1 MITAQEARELSKDKD
16 YNVRLQSFMRRL
28 DKEIRE
34 AAEHRSR
41 SILFTLRDPD
51 YLLISDDL
59 CTELLNNN
67 FNVSRAICD
76 NDYVVLSITW

>member
-16 YNVRLQSFMRRL
+16 YNVRLQSFMCRL

-34 AAEHRSR
+34 AAKHKQRY
-41 SILFTLRDPD
+41 ILFILRDPACI
-51 YLLISDDL
+51 LISEDL

-67 FNVSRAICD
+67 FDVSRGIGD
-76 NDYVVLSITW
+76 NDYVVLNISW

>member
-1 MITAQEARELSKDKD
+1 MITAQEARELTKDKD
-16 YNVRLQSFMRRL
+16 YYTRLQSFMRRL

-41 SILFTLRDPD
+41 FILFTLRDPD
-51 YLLISDDL
+51 YVSISEDL

-67 FNVSRAICD
+67 FDVSRAIGD
-76 NDYVVLSITW
+76 DDYVVLSISW

>member
-1 MITAQEARELSKDKD
+1 MITAQEARELIKDKD

-34 AAEHRSR
+34 AAKHKSR

-51 YLLISDDL
+51 YVFISEDL
-59 CTELLNNN
+59 CSELLNNN
-67 FNVSRAICD
+67 FNVSRGFSG
-76 NDYVVLSITW
+76 NDYAVLNISW

>member
-34 AAEHRSR
+34 AAEHKSR
-41 SILFTLRDPD
+41 YILFILRDPD
-51 YLLISDDL
+51 YVSISEDL
-59 CTELLNNN
+59 CSELLNNS
-67 FNVSRAICD
+67 FNVSRGFGD
-76 NDYVVLSITW
+76 DDYAVLNISW